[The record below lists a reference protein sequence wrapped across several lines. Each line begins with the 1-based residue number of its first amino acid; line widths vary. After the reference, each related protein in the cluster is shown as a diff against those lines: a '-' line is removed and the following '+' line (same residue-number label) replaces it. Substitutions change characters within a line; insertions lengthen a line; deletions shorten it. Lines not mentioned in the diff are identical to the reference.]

1 MVRRMSVSELVVA
14 GLLLAALAWTVLQL
28 APIAF
33 ERWF

>member
-1 MVRRMSVSELVVA
+1 MSVSELVVA
-14 GLLLAALAWTVLQL
+14 GLLLAVLAWTVLQL